1 MLANIWVKVTLGDVY
16 FPKLKA
22 ICPNFPEISEYDA
35 MSEWQSYSPDPR
47 HRLEMAN
54 ILMERVKPEIKISF
68 IFLYLLW
75 LKYKSLYVTQKKMR
89 V

>member
-1 MLANIWVKVTLGDVY
+1 MEVSLEKLTHSQVRISGWMESGALVGTTLMRVMIFVSSFHD
-16 FPKLKA
+16 
-22 ICPNFPEISEYDA
+22 EISEYDA

-68 IFLYLLW
+68 IFLYLL
-75 LKYKSLYVTQKKMR
+75 
-89 V
+89 